1 MTWWDK
7 ELAEQVGRDF
17 DGAPAE
23 GVLEW
28 ALDRFARRILGGRVH
43 PVAYGGDRLFPRQ
56 NWADSV
62 TVPAAM
68 LGVAVLAGLG
78 PALMASRLRPGV
90 PVVFLDTGY
99 HFAETVGTAAA
110 METRYP
116 ITLLRVTPRLSVP
129 EQDARYGPRLH
140 ERDPDRCCAMR
151 KVTPLIEA
159 LAPYDAWVSGIRRG
173 ETAARSGAGVV
184 EYDERR
190 GKVKINPIA
199 SWSDA
204 DVESYIAEHN
214 VLLNPLLAEGYDSV
228 GCAPCTLP
236 ALAGARSGRWAGTG
250 KTECGLHG

>member
-28 ALDRFARRILGGRVH
+28 ALDRFARRIVITCSM
-43 PVAYGGDRLFPRQ
+43 
-56 NWADSV
+56 AD
-62 TVPAAM
+62 
-68 LGVAVLAGLG
+68 AVLVH
-78 PALMASRLRPGV
+78 MASRLRPGV

-99 HFAETVGTAAA
+99 HFAETIGTADAI
-110 METRYP
+110 ESTYP
-116 ITLLRVTPRLSVP
+116 IRLIRVQPRLSIA
-129 EQDARYGPRLH
+129 EQDARFGPRLH

-173 ETAARSGAGVV
+173 ETAARAGAEVV

-190 GKVKINPIA
+190 GKLKINPIA
-199 SWSDA
+199 TWTDE
-204 DVESYIAEHN
+204 DVERYIAKHN
-214 VLLNPLLAEGYDSV
+214 VLVNPLLAEGYDSV

-236 ALAGARSGRWAGTG
+236 ALAGARSGRWAGTS
-250 KTECGLHG
+250 KTECGLHA

>member
-28 ALDRFARRILGGRVH
+28 ALDRFARRIVITCSM
-43 PVAYGGDRLFPRQ
+43 
-56 NWADSV
+56 AD
-62 TVPAAM
+62 
-68 LGVAVLAGLG
+68 AVLVH
-78 PALMASRLRPGV
+78 MASRLRPGV

-99 HFAETVGTAAA
+99 HFAETIGTADAI
-110 METRYP
+110 ESTYP
-116 ITLLRVTPRLSVP
+116 IRLIRVQPRLSVA
-129 EQDARYGPRLH
+129 EQDARFGPRLH

-173 ETAARSGAGVV
+173 ETATRADAEVV
-184 EYDERR
+184 QYDERR

-199 SWSDA
+199 TWTDE
-204 DVESYIAEHN
+204 DVERYIAKHN
-214 VLLNPLLAEGYDSV
+214 VLVNPLLAEGYDSV

-236 ALAGARSGRWAGTG
+236 ALAGTRSGRWAGTS
-250 KTECGLHG
+250 KTECGLHA

>member
-28 ALDRFARRILGGRVH
+28 ALDRFARRIVITCSM
-43 PVAYGGDRLFPRQ
+43 
-56 NWADSV
+56 AD
-62 TVPAAM
+62 
-68 LGVAVLAGLG
+68 AVLVH
-78 PALMASRLRPGV
+78 MASRLRPGV

-99 HFAETVGTAAA
+99 HFAETIGTADAI
-110 METRYP
+110 ESTYP
-116 ITLLRVTPRLSVP
+116 IRLIRVQPRLSVA
-129 EQDARYGPRLH
+129 EQDARFGPRLH

-173 ETAARSGAGVV
+173 ETATRAGAEVV
-184 EYDERR
+184 QYDERR

-199 SWSDA
+199 TWTDE
-204 DVESYIAEHN
+204 DVERYIAKHN
-214 VLLNPLLAEGYDSV
+214 VLVNPLLAEGYDSV

-236 ALAGARSGRWAGTG
+236 ALAGARSGRWAGTS
-250 KTECGLHG
+250 KTECGLHA

>member
-1 MTWWDK
+1 MPDHPRTTDDDLVGPMTWWDK

-28 ALDRFARRILGGRVH
+28 ALDRFARRIVLTCSM
-43 PVAYGGDRLFPRQ
+43 
-56 NWADSV
+56 AD
-62 TVPAAM
+62 
-68 LGVAVLAGLG
+68 AVLVD
-78 PALMASRLRPGV
+78 MASRLRPGV

-140 ERDPDRCCAMR
+140 DRDPDRCCAMR